1 MADAAENAPTVVD
14 TPVGDGKKNNPMAA
28 LLRKKA
34 KKDAEAKAKVTSLPN
49 PPAQPRGTP
58 QAALRRLAKSRE
70 SSPARARPAAAVPV
84 SDGISPVSP
93 VAGGEEEGVVPPP
106 RMRAIERGKEE
117 ESPTLDYSGDLP
129 DRLPEVY
136 KTRPATQE
144 QKNAEF
150 NNKAQAAGEI
160 RRCAALEK
168 RKAVA
173 AKQAATAAKK
183 EKDEERAMDDAKCHK
198 AREMGDRWDPDLL

>member
-1 MADAAENAPTVVD
+1 MPPGTESLTGARSAAMA
-14 TPVGDGKKNNPMAA
+14 
-28 LLRKKA
+28 
-34 KKDAEAKAKVTSLPN
+34 
-49 PPAQPRGTP
+49 
-58 QAALRRLAKSRE
+58 
-70 SSPARARPAAAVPV
+70 
-84 SDGISPVSP
+84 
-93 VAGGEEEGVVPPP
+93 
-106 RMRAIERGKEE
+106 RMRAIDRGKEE
-117 ESPTLDYSGDLP
+117 ERQTIDLP

-136 KTRPATQE
+136 ENRPATQE